1 MAPGRLGYD
10 DIEAAKP
17 KVACGSISGKGRPC
31 TYGSWPSL
39 DRIAQGMQG
48 MRGMMRVTGHA
59 GGEPA
64 RARKR
69 FGFGASAGAPAAVV
83 GGGGSVLP

>member
-1 MAPGRLGYD
+1 MASGRLGYD
-10 DIEAAKP
+10 DIEVAIP
-17 KVACGSISGKGRPC
+17 KGPCGGISGMGRTGP
-31 TYGSWPSL
+31 YGRWPGL

-48 MRGMMRVTGHA
+48 MMSVAGHA

-64 RARKR
+64 PTRKR
-69 FGFGASAGAPAAVV
+69 FGFGASAGAPPAVV